1 MVDLLL
7 RAGAC
12 TEIRD
17 RAGFTAL
24 ALAAIGG
31 YPGIIKSLLQAGAN
45 VNTINKVGFSPLAD
59 ASTHRWPDIVDELI
73 KHGAYIETRD
83 DGRYTPLC
91 PASQHAKL
99 GTVVR
104 LLKHGANTAAQNR
117 DGWTALAEASCRRED
132 IVRLLLQHSADTEI
146 SGDVPGE
153 TGENRWTPL
162 MRAAEW
168 GQLGIIKALVEA
180 GASIDARTSTGRTAL
195 TIIQIR
201 KDQVYEFL
209 RQAGAT

>member
-17 RAGFTAL
+17 HAGFTAL

-31 YPGIIKSLLQAGAN
+31 YLGIIKSLLQAGAN

-59 ASTHRWPDIVDELI
+59 ASTHGWPDIVDELI
-73 KHGAYIETRD
+73 EHGAYIETRD
-83 DGRYTPLC
+83 DGRYTPPC
-91 PASQHAKL
+91 RASQHSKL
-99 GTVVR
+99 GTVER

-132 IVRLLLQHSADTEI
+132 MVRLLLQYSADTEI

-153 TGENRWTPL
+153 TGENDWTPL

-168 GQLGIIKALVEA
+168 GQLGIAKALVEA